1 MDIYEP
7 REDSFLLQKFVKKLA
22 KGAVLDMGT
31 GSGIQASTA
40 AASKKVVKVVGLD
53 INEDA
58 IVHCVRTYKSKKL
71 KFVQS
76 DLFSVFQRYKVYD
89 RIQFDVMVFNA
100 PYLPTDSSYPDVA
113 LDGGKLGHEL
123 VCKFLKDAATYL
135 KPRGTILLLF
145 SSLTGRERVEA
156 CLFKYGWSFKEMG
169 TEHVGFED
177 LIVYS
182 LTRSGERHGNA

>member
-22 KGAVLDMGT
+22 KGTVLDMGT
-31 GSGIQASTA
+31 GSGIQAATA
-40 AASKKVVKVVGLD
+40 AASKKVVKVYGLD

-58 IVHCVRTYKSKKL
+58 IVHCVRTHRSKKL

-76 DLFSVFQRYKVYD
+76 DLFSVFRRYKVYD
-89 RIQFDVMVFNA
+89 RIQFDMITFNA

-123 VCKFLKDAATYL
+123 VCKFLKGVGAYL

-145 SSLTGRERVEA
+145 SSLTGRERVDA
-156 CLFKYGWSFKEMG
+156 CLFKYGWRFKEIG

-182 LTRSGERHGNA
+182 ITSTGERHGSA